1 MLSIV
6 LAIAP
11 PEAKVVLKVEHNGH
25 KWLSFEE
32 NDQLFAIP
40 GQRRMLTVISA
51 RFVDGQPYPLVQIL
65 NT

>member
-1 MLSIV
+1 MLSIF

-11 PEAKVVLKVEHNGH
+11 PEAEVVLNVEHTGH

-32 NDQLFAIP
+32 TDQLFAIP
-40 GQRRMLTVISA
+40 GQRRMLAVICA